1 VRTAEQVI
9 AREPILTLVVGVLGV
24 MFLLWPLV
32 AFIGYLVAG
41 IWVGEWVL
49 RRVQPS
55 VIRTRPYLA
64 ATIGVLLLQLVST
77 VPVLGLLAALAS
89 LFGFGAVLLLAW
101 RTLTAR
107 PSGAVAQGVMASPVA
122 G

>member
-1 VRTAEQVI
+1 MRTAEQVI

-64 ATIGVLLLQLVST
+64 ATIGVLLLQLVSI